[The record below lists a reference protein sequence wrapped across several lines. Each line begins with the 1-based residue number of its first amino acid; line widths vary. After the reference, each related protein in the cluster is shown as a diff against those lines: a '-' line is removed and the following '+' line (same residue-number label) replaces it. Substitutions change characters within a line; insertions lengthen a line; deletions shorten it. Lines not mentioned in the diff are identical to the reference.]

1 MAFGIRAIFYE
12 VISILWLVLH
22 CACLVGYIGLF
33 FIINRILGSFVAE
46 VLQHCE
52 YASIFLEV
60 MVVPRTAKIYL
71 STTIGDLKMGTT
83 TNIQVTINLSNQDID
98 GEELQAETLN
108 LLPQLRDL
116 DGVETVDLVEAAEI
130 PDSAKPGLSYVW
142 GILTA
147 KVNPANIG
155 TLLKFLSNFRTKPI
169 ELQLKAPDGRELK
182 LIANTQADLAFAR
195 QQAEEFLNHTK

>member
-1 MAFGIRAIFYE
+1 
-12 VISILWLVLH
+12 
-22 CACLVGYIGLF
+22 
-33 FIINRILGSFVAE
+33 
-46 VLQHCE
+46 
-52 YASIFLEV
+52 

-71 STTIGDLKMGTT
+71 SITIGDLKMGTT

-116 DGVETVDLVEAAEI
+116 DGVETADLVEAAEI
-130 PDSAKPGLSYVW
+130 PDSAKPGFSYVW

-182 LIANTQADLAFAR
+182 LTANTQADLAFAR
-195 QQAEEFLNHTK
+195 QQAEEFLNNTK